1 MTCSH
6 ADNWKVVNVH
16 HMAPFPPTRP
26 FSLQHHLF
34 VETPSQEFSGFA
46 LMVVVEKLLLG
57 TRLSRTGIYFCYTLL
72 LITVK
77 RLRQILKYF
86 AKVNRKEL
94 TSVLSQHMKSNLQGV
109 LGAIVMIQ

>member
-1 MTCSH
+1 M
-6 ADNWKVVNVH
+6 
-16 HMAPFPPTRP
+16 R

-34 VETPSQEFSGFA
+34 VETPSQFSDFA
-46 LMVVVEKLLLG
+46 LMVVVEKLLPG

-72 LITVK
+72 FIAVK

-86 AKVNRKEL
+86 AKVNHKEL

-109 LGAIVMIQ
+109 LGTVVMIQ